1 MSEAGAARGAAEA
14 PAGGRGSAIE
24 GLRAAGR
31 RLRRIGH
38 KGADA
43 IEHGNT
49 LESFHAGVA
58 HGAEMIEFDV
68 LRLQDGHPDSDPRT
82 RSPLVVAHDW
92 HDAAGRRPLTLHET
106 LDAFTRS
113 PLHEVEIDL
122 DLKLPGREEELV
134 AAVRERGLVGRA
146 MVSTMYVESLSAIR
160 ELEPGLRRG
169 WTYPKVT
176 RAWDRQWWAKP
187 LVTAAML
194 SMRLRLPG
202 IARRGIPE
210 LEAAAMWV
218 FHPLITGRL
227 VDAVH
232 DVGAELI
239 AWTVDDPARI
249 RSLRELGVDGIC
261 SNDPRML
268 HEI

>member
-1 MSEAGAARGAAEA
+1 MSEAHADRGAGEVPAAAE
-14 PAGGRGSAIE
+14 GTAIE
-24 GLRAAGR
+24 GLKATGP
-31 RLRRIGH
+31 RRIGH

-49 LESFHAGVA
+49 LESFHAAVA

-68 LRLQDGHPDSDPRT
+68 LRLHDGHPDADPRT

-92 HDAAGRRPLTLHET
+92 HDAARRRPLTLHET

-134 AAVRERGLVGRA
+134 AAVRERGLVRRA

-176 RAWDRQWWAKP
+176 RAWDRKLWAKP
-187 LVTAAML
+187 LVAAAML
-194 SMRLRLPG
+194 AMRLRLPR

-227 VDAVH
+227 VDAIH
-232 DVGAELI
+232 DAGAEVI
-239 AWTVDDPARI
+239 AWTVDEPLRI
-249 RSLRELGVDGIC
+249 RSLRQLGVDGIC

-268 HEI
+268 HGN